1 MRLQLLRRRVE
12 RLLLPFQPML
22 LQIALGNGNTASAS
36 HSITV
41 SLPGSRRAPASLSGI
56 VLDPT
61 VLKTLDPEV
70 LEAHL
75 DILRAGSDGSLKYL
89 QAIALLESVL
99 AEMRPEKTVLLAN
112 YPNPFNPET
121 WIPYH
126 LANDTDVQI
135 SIYDI
140 NGALVRQLDLGY
152 RQAGYYT
159 NRSRAAYWDG
169 TNDFG
174 ERVATGIYFY
184 QLQADNMSLLRK
196 MLILK

>member
-1 MRLQLLRRRVE
+1 M
-12 RLLLPFQPML
+12 
-22 LQIALGNGNTASAS
+22 IGAYNGNTASNT

-41 SLPGSRRAPASLSGI
+41 RLPGSRLAPASLSGI

-61 VLKTLDPEV
+61 VLQTLDPEV

-75 DILRAGSDGSLKYL
+75 DILRAGSDGSLRYL
-89 QAIALLESVL
+89 QAIALIESIL

-126 LANDTDVQI
+126 LANASDVQI

-140 NGALVRQLDLGY
+140 NGALVRQLYLGHQ
-152 RQAGYYT
+152 RAGHYT
-159 NRSRAAYWDG
+159 QRSRAAYWDG
-169 TNDFG
+169 RNGFG
-174 ERVATGIYFY
+174 ERVASGIYFY
-184 QLQADNMSLLRK
+184 QLHADNKSLLRK